1 MSAKIGP
8 EHKEIV
14 GIHIHHWWHPY
25 KGRFMFFSLTVFLP
39 LMHFRLDVRLN
50 NKTGC
55 SIPLHPAAKIV
66 FSFLP
71 QLTRRLEG
79 GTNGSPKKFH
89 FPNHYFLLLMYYCV
103 AAGNESCA
111 HTAVWFVSFSNK
123 EIDPSIY
130 KYTQTHTHTHTLF
143 RRSGFS
149 PSRRIFS
156 AFLPLFTRGGKCAS
170 SFCVH
175 FSSQWRG
182 TLCVCSF
189 LLFLLLISLLFCF
202 FLLLFLSVWCLL
214 DMLLLLLPLVVL
226 FSPASIRPR

>member
-1 MSAKIGP
+1 
-8 EHKEIV
+8 
-14 GIHIHHWWHPY
+14 
-25 KGRFMFFSLTVFLP
+25 MFFSLTVFLP

-55 SIPLHPAAKIV
+55 SIPLHPAAKTV

-130 KYTQTHTHTHTLF
+130 KYTQTHTHTHSLSQERLF
-143 RRSGFS
+143 PLASDLFSISTSLHKGWKMCKFILRSFFIS
-149 PSRRIFS
+149 MARYIVRVF
-156 AFLPLFTRGGKCAS
+156 FS
-170 SFCVH
+170 SF
-175 FSSQWRG
+175 
-182 TLCVCSF
+182 
-189 LLFLLLISLLFCF
+189 
-202 FLLLFLSVWCLL
+202 LSPNITTF
-214 DMLLLLLPLVVL
+214 LLLLLAVVL
-226 FSPASIRPR
+226 VGLMFVRYAAAAAAVGGVIFTSQHKTAIRPWLILMPSCLTG

>member
-1 MSAKIGP
+1 
-8 EHKEIV
+8 
-14 GIHIHHWWHPY
+14 
-25 KGRFMFFSLTVFLP
+25 MFFSLTVFLP

-55 SIPLHPAAKIV
+55 SIPLHPAAKTV

-130 KYTQTHTHTHTLF
+130 KYTQTHTHTLF

-149 PSRRIFS
+149 PSRRIFFS
-156 AFLPLFTRGGKCAS
+156 ISTSLHKGWKMCKFILRSFFISMARYIVRVFFS
-170 SFCVH
+170 SFL
-175 FSSQWRG
+175 SPNI
-182 TLCVCSF
+182 TT
-189 LLFLLLISLLFCF
+189 FLLLLA
-202 FLLLFLSVWCLL
+202 
-214 DMLLLLLPLVVL
+214 VVL
-226 FSPASIRPR
+226 VGLMFVRYAAAVGGVIFTSQHKTAIRPWLILMPSCLTG